1 MLEKRMFRPLKPSL
15 LAIAVA
21 SLLFILPASAQP
33 SEAVYKVELL
43 NATLLT
49 IMKNAE
55 KLKFTGR
62 YKTLEPVLLDSFD
75 MGFMAQ
81 FSAGRHWR
89 SLSKPD
95 RKRLLNAF
103 SKLWISTYA
112 DRFDGYGG
120 EKIEI
125 IGTEKAPRD
134 TLMVKTKI
142 VKLNGE
148 KVPIDYLLRQK
159 AGVWLMIDIFLKGRF
174 SELAKQRAEY
184 TSILKRSGISG
195 LVATVDDKVRRM
207 QSRSR

>member
-1 MLEKRMFRPLKPSL
+1 MFQPWKRNL

-21 SLLFILPASAQP
+21 SLLFALPASAQP
-33 SEAVYKVELL
+33 SAAVHKVKRL
-43 NATLLT
+43 NAILLT

-62 YKTLEPVLLDSFD
+62 YRTLEPVLLDSFD
-75 MGFMAQ
+75 MGFMAR

-95 RKRLLNAF
+95 RKRLINAF

-120 EKIEI
+120 EQIEI

-142 VKLNGE
+142 VKSDGK
-148 KVPIDYLLRQK
+148 KVSIDYLLRQK
-159 AGVWLMIDIFLKGRF
+159 AGVWLVINIFLKGRF

-195 LVATVDDKVRRM
+195 LVATVDDKVRLM

>member
-1 MLEKRMFRPLKPSL
+1 MSRPWKRSL
-15 LAIAVA
+15 LGIAIA
-21 SLLFILPASAQP
+21 SLLCALPASAQP
-33 SEAVYKVELL
+33 SAAVQKVEQF

-75 MGFMAQ
+75 MGFMAR

-89 SLSKPD
+89 SFSEPN
-95 RKRLLNAF
+95 RKRLVNAF

-120 EKIEI
+120 EQIEI

-142 VKLNGE
+142 VKSGGE
-148 KVPIDYLLRQK
+148 KVSIDYLLRQK
-159 AGVWLMIDIFLKGRF
+159 AGVWSVIDIFLKGRF

-184 TSILKRSGISG
+184 TSILRRSGISG
-195 LVATVDDKVRRM
+195 VVATVDETVRRM

>member
-1 MLEKRMFRPLKPSL
+1 MSRPWKRGL

-21 SLLFILPASAQP
+21 SLISAFPASAQP
-33 SEAVYKVELL
+33 SAAVYKVERF
-43 NATLLT
+43 NAALLT

-55 KLKFTGR
+55 ELKFIGR
-62 YKTLEPVLLDSFD
+62 YKTLEPILLDSFD
-75 MGFMAQ
+75 MGFMAR

-89 SLSKPD
+89 TLPEPD
-95 RKRLLNAF
+95 RKRLVKAF

-120 EKIEI
+120 EQIEI

-142 VKLNGE
+142 VKSDGE
-148 KVPIDYLLRQK
+148 KVSINYLLRHK
-159 AGVWLMIDIFLKGRF
+159 AGIWSVIDIFLKGRF

-184 TSILKRSGISG
+184 TSILRRSGISG
-195 LVATVDDKVRRM
+195 VVATVDDKVRRM